1 MEVFSICNALL
12 LFLLATKNYGAFALL
27 KAVLHMTNSM
37 AGPKI
42 LWKSI

>member
-12 LFLLATKNYGAFALL
+12 LLLFASKNYGTFAQL

-37 AGPKI
+37 AGTKI